1 LEESLLNK
9 YKGCLLGLAVGD
21 ALGAAVEFMSS
32 FHSLVYFSDD
42 APMDGIQNGGRLF
55 GL

>member
-1 LEESLLNK
+1 MLNK

-21 ALGAAVEFMSS
+21 ALGAAVEFMS
-32 FHSLVYFSDD
+32 FHSLVYFSDS
-42 APMDGIQNGGRLF
+42 APMDGLQNGGRLF